1 MPVGLFFRQAFP
13 QVSVYL
19 DLASRARPLRF

>member
-19 DLASRARPLRF
+19 HLASRALPSRF

>member
-19 DLASRARPLRF
+19 HPASRALPLRF